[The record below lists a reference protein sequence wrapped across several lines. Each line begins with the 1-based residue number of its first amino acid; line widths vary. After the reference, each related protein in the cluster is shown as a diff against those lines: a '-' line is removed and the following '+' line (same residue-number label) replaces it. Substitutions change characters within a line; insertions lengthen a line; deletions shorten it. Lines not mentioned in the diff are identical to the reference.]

1 MEGVQKWAPLGKP
14 WYSSSQWDS
23 VMLQNSRHS
32 SRQASAK
39 IYQPWLSRQLG
50 RGWLQTAWKA
60 SNAIHIAGQKRCG
73 TASVPCLKCK
83 KLVRLL
89 HKLHWSTML
98 LEHSMLAQISKEIVI
113 RWNHAALRFPTPL
126 VKTGAKDNLPD
137 SCQGI
142 FILPL
147 PPAIWCIKVLDRS
160 REKWVLHGL
169 SSCSVRVGNLRLQ
182 FCTICS
188 RSGKCVVRY
197 RRFSMMTSK
206 ASLNGDT
213 SAPGSAY
220 SSPGTISSMMR

>member
-50 RGWLQTAWKA
+50 RGCLQTAWKA

-73 TASVPCLKCK
+73 TASIPCLKCK

-147 PPAIWCIKVLDRS
+147 PPAIWFIKVLDRS
-160 REKWVLHGL
+160 
-169 SSCSVRVGNLRLQ
+169 S
-182 FCTICS
+182 
-188 RSGKCVVRY
+188 
-197 RRFSMMTSK
+197 
-206 ASLNGDT
+206 
-213 SAPGSAY
+213 
-220 SSPGTISSMMR
+220 